1 MNETNSLVFDLPIQR
16 KGNVWDIKR
25 KSKMVHSV
33 ILNWPTASLIASKEG
48 RTLNFLD
55 GKQRLTTLISFV
67 ENGFALD
74 KISSRLKKQRLKKWK
89 SCSSDWTTVC
99 RSAKSKQREH
109 CLAERF
115 WNWSKMSPIRR
126 SFSKKHTCPTSQ
138 NFVSLT
144 KSWFCKSSPWFT
156 NLERD
161 LAAEKSRNLW
171 RNCGTKEYKLNWKA
185 KCKMPASI

>member
-1 MNETNSLVFDLPIQR
+1 MSSTKLYTIREQVIKMNETNSLVFDLPIQR

-89 SCSSDWTTVC
+89 SCSSD
-99 RSAKSKQREH
+99 
-109 CLAERF
+109 
-115 WNWSKMSPIRR
+115 
-126 SFSKKHTCPTSQ
+126 
-138 NFVSLT
+138 
-144 KSWFCKSSPWFT
+144 
-156 NLERD
+156 
-161 LAAEKSRNLW
+161 
-171 RNCGTKEYKLNWKA
+171 
-185 KCKMPASI
+185 